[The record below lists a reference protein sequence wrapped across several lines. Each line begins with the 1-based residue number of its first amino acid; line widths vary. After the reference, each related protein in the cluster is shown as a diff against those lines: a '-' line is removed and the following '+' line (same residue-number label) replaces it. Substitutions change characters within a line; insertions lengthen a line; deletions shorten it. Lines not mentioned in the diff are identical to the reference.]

1 MHLPRPPNFLRH
13 AGSRMLAALLA
24 LLCCLAGSPSS
35 TTTHAAERAAG
46 ENQIKAAFLS
56 NFAKFITWQGP
67 RPHAGEEF
75 AIAVFGDAP
84 FAEELRAV
92 VRGRSI
98 GGRLVRVRLVH
109 VLADAAAMDVLFIP
123 EGLEDEARPH
133 LPRLGRLGVLT
144 VGESQRCAEI
154 GGIIN
159 FQMQSG
165 KIKFSINRRAA
176 DEAGLK
182 VSPQLLKLA
191 IMEGGAAR

>member
-13 AGSRMLAALLA
+13 AGRRMLAALLA
-24 LLCCLAGSPSS
+24 LLCCLAGSPSA
-35 TTTHAAERAAG
+35 TTHAAERAAE

-56 NFAKFITWQGP
+56 NFAKFITWQGA

-84 FAEELRAV
+84 FAEELRSV

-109 VLADAAAMDVLFIP
+109 MLGDAAAMDVLFIP
-123 EGLEDEARPH
+123 DGMEDEARPH

-144 VGESQRCAEI
+144 VGESLRCAEI

-159 FQMQSG
+159 FQMQAG
-165 KIKFSINRRAA
+165 RIKFSINRRAA
-176 DEAGLK
+176 EQAGLK

-191 IMEGGAAR
+191 ILEGGAAR